1 MHSKF
6 SCILK
11 AVVSYNK
18 NLRSNGFVQL
28 KKYHTGFCIGLL
40 FASFQIATY
49 TDFENDFVMRK
60 NKSGYEF
67 SIKSEIRAYFK
78 HVVKQYNRKV

>member
-1 MHSKF
+1 M
-6 SCILK
+6 
-11 AVVSYNK
+11 SYNK
-18 NLRSNGFVQL
+18 KLRSNVFVQL
-28 KKYHTGFCIGLL
+28 KKYHIGFCIGLL

-67 SIKSEIRAYFK
+67 SIKSDIHSKIVYI
-78 HVVKQYNRKV
+78 V